1 MKNRFATFLL
11 MGKVAA
17 LPLFSQESLSSI
29 NRITEKTSPV
39 IDKHRLSDT
48 ESITVQNAG
57 TREGRKVIFIPNNIS
72 KTNVPKILDLVITG
86 LHDKDEVLVVV
97 SPEKETSVL
106 VESRMGLLNNSKEVI
121 TLSHFTVVD
130 TPLLDKDALAV
141 ALHENLVYSA
151 GSAKTV
157 SLPINLCL
165 IPELTRDGSKLNL
178 HVIVAPKAQWDK
190 SLVRFSDVFEL
201 QSVNKTILMSS
212 YGDVTEDCTAYTC
225 Y

>member
-48 ESITVQNAG
+48 EFITVQNAA

-106 VESRMGLLNNSKEVI
+106 VDSKMGLPNNSKEVL

-130 TPLLDKDALAV
+130 TPLLDKDSLALA
-141 ALHENLVYSA
+141 LHKNLVYSA
-151 GSAKTV
+151 GSEKTV
-157 SLPINLCL
+157 SLPINLCS
-165 IPELTRDGSKLNL
+165 IPELTRDGSQLYL